1 MNTRTFLLGCLMTGT
16 AMLTACS
23 QIDEGERLIYVE
35 PAEAQRAVLVEDFT
49 GQKCKNCPDATNEL
63 HDILE
68 AYGEDNIIPVAIHCG
83 KFGLNTADGLVTEAG
98 KTYWSAFFSDTQG
111 QPVAKINRGTANDD
125 YQNWSKAIDDEI
137 RRPTNVT
144 LKAEAQY
151 QEEGRSVELNI
162 EALGKAGDVQK
173 LQLWLVE
180 DSIVAIQRLPT
191 GGTDLQYVHNHVL
204 REALNGDWGE
214 SITFG
219 EEAVKVQKTFTL
231 DEKYKA
237 EHTYVVAFTYDDN
250 GVTQA
255 TRTKVLA
262 PKE

>member
-1 MNTRTFLLGCLMTGT
+1 
-16 AMLTACS
+16 MLTACS
-23 QIDEGERLIYVE
+23 HIDEGERLIYVE
-35 PAEAQRAVLVEDFT
+35 PAEAQRVVLVEDFT
-49 GQKCKNCPDATNEL
+49 GQKCAYCPNATNVL

-68 AYGEDNIIPVAIHCG
+68 AYGENNIIPVAIHCG
-83 KFGLNTADGLVTEAG
+83 PHGLNTADGLVTEAG
-98 KTYWSAFFSDTQG
+98 KTYWSAFFSDIQG
-111 QPVAKINRGTANDD
+111 QPVAKINRGAANKD
-125 YQNWSKAIDDEI
+125 YKNWSKAIAEEMA
-137 RRPTNVT
+137 RPTNVT

-151 QEEGRSVELNI
+151 REEGRGVELSI
-162 EALGKAGDVQK
+162 EALGKAEEVQK

-180 DSIVAIQRLPT
+180 DSIVAKQALPPPK
-191 GGTDLQYVHNHVL
+191 GGTDFQYVHNHVL

-219 EEAVKVQKTFTL
+219 EKAVKVQKTFTL

-255 TRTKVLA
+255 TRTRVLA